1 MQKNSIVTV
10 DLGQADTASNTF
22 LIDTVEDD
30 TVLITHPL
38 ACGLLMRV
46 GKCDVDGTAANLKDS
61 IERGIDFA
69 NSNRS
74 ILDFNT
80 IEDLDALG
88 IYYVF
93 KRKLTRNQKQVLA
106 NICGNIASY
115 KFADNI
121 KKAMEYIT
129 KNQAILDEFNLMW
142 YNNFKPLFTG
152 TQVISSKKQRT
163 AIFNIAGYILAES
176 ENPIADRR
184 R

>member
-10 DLGQADTASNTF
+10 DLGQEQSASNTF
-22 LIDTVEDD
+22 LIDTIEDE
-30 TVLITHPL
+30 TVLVTHPL

-46 GKCDVDGTAANLKDS
+46 GKCDVDVTAANLKDS

-74 ILDFNT
+74 MLDFST
-80 IEDLDALG
+80 LEDLDALG
-88 IYYVF
+88 ISFVF
-93 KRKLTRNQKQVLA
+93 KRKLTSNQKQVLA
-106 NICGNIASY
+106 NICGSIACY
-115 KFADNI
+115 KFDDNI
-121 KKAMEYIT
+121 KKAMEYIS
-129 KNQAILDEFNLMW
+129 KNQAALDDFNLMW
-142 YNNFKPLFTG
+142 FNNFKSLFAG

-176 ENPIADRR
+176 ENPTVNRR